1 MGRLAVVFALVTLG
15 AGLSARDVP
24 QAIVGNTFEHI
35 VQTGETWTSLSARF
49 GIETTALAEIN
60 GRKPTARLANGDVL
74 RVDNRHLV
82 PEALTDG
89 IVINV
94 PQRMLFVMDAGR
106 VAASYPVGLGRA
118 DWPTFVAPFTIAA
131 METDPVWDVPPS
143 IQEEQRRAGK
153 NVLTRV
159 LPGPTNPLGKYW
171 LGLSAANYGIH
182 GTNAPLSI
190 YRFQTHGCVRLHPDD
205 IADLF
210 PRVTRGMPGESVYQS
225 VLMRVTSNEIML
237 EAHPDVYRRDAPDAL
252 GQLRSVAN
260 TRGWQ
265 DRIDWSLVQQVL
277 RRRDGRVHPVDR
289 AAP

>member
-1 MGRLAVVFALVTLG
+1 MARLAAFFALVALG
-15 AGLSARDVP
+15 AGLSPHDL
-24 QAIVGNTFEHI
+24 QEAIVGHTFEHI
-35 VQTGETWTSLSARF
+35 VQSGETWTSLSARF

-60 GRKPTARLANGDVL
+60 GRKTTARLVNGEVL

-89 IVINV
+89 IVINI

-106 VAASYPVGLGRA
+106 VAASYPVGLGRP

-143 IQEEQRRAGK
+143 IQDEQRRAGK
-153 NVLTRV
+153 TVLTRV

-190 YRFQTHGCVRLHPDD
+190 FRFQTHGCVRLHPDD

-210 PRVTRGMPGESVYQS
+210 PRVTRGMRGESVYQS
-225 VLMRVTSNEIML
+225 VLMRMTSNGIML
-237 EAHPDVYRRDAPDAL
+237 EAHPDVYRRDTPAAM
-252 GQLRSVAN
+252 GRVRSVAN

-265 DRIDWSLVQQVL
+265 DHIDWVLVQQVL
-277 RRRDGRVHPVDR
+277 RRRDGLAHAVDR
-289 AAP
+289 GDP